1 MTRMMLPLRALG
13 VMGAIAT
20 LAGSACFSS
29 AALAQTPILE
39 REGSLRSLQGEH
51 VYNGTA
57 GQRVAI
63 SLTSTEFDGALTL
76 LSPNGTELATNE
88 DYARS
93 QNPTIIIT
101 LPSTGAYKIL
111 ARSSYGQA
119 GSYTVNVRPAT
130 AYDEAYA
137 RGVNL
142 VQSGNFLGAID
153 AFREATQ
160 ADPNQPV
167 AYLDMADALYT
178 EATRLRPEE
187 ARNIVANYNRA
198 ADLYAQQGNTEM
210 AQMLREQASYL
221 EQSAAGGL

>member
-1 MTRMMLPLRALG
+1 MTRVMFPLRALG
-13 VMGAIAT
+13 VLGAIAT
-20 LAGSACFSS
+20 LAGSALLPA

-39 REGSLRSLQGEH
+39 REGNLRSLQGEH
-51 VYNGTA
+51 IYNGTA
-57 GQRVAI
+57 GQQVAI

-76 LSPNGTELATNE
+76 LGPNGTELATNE

-93 QNPTIIIT
+93 PNPTIIIT
-101 LPSTGAYKIL
+101 LPSSGAYKIL

-119 GSYTVNVRPAT
+119 GSYTVSVRPAT

-137 RGVNL
+137 RGVTL
-142 VQSGNFLGAID
+142 VQSGNFLEAID

-160 ADPNQPV
+160 ADPSQPV

-178 EATRLRPEE
+178 EATRLQPEE
-187 ARNIVANYNRA
+187 ARTIVANYNRA
-198 ADLYAQQGNTEM
+198 ADLYAQQGNAEM

-221 EQSAAGGL
+221 EQSANGGF